1 MFWLIISALCL
12 LAVLFAIWPIFK
24 RTGRLTPLLAG
35 VAVFTVALSAGVYNH
50 VGEPNLPS
58 GRGGGDE
65 LADMSV
71 VMSALEAR
79 LQSNPEDINGW
90 KMLGRSYL
98 TMGQSDKAVT
108 AYEKAMELEEGNGAQ
123 THVDLALAILARD
136 NAQVIDGRAAALI
149 ESALALEPNNQPA
162 LFYSGSAAASRGDT
176 ELAASR
182 WEILLGLNPPEEIRG
197 ILEQRV
203 AEWRGQ
209 PVAASGST
217 AAPPAEAPPVDNSP
231 AVGETAAPVVAEES
245 QDRAPPEADPDAVV
259 TARVALSESA
269 LSSITV
275 DANVFLIARDPQQPS
290 PPIAVS
296 RLRVSELPT
305 VISLG
310 DAQSMVAG
318 RALSGFEEFELLARV
333 SLSGGPAAAAG
344 DWFGTLIVRP
354 ADANSVYLSIDQQVP

>member
-1 MFWLIISALCL
+1 MFWLTIVILCL
-12 LAVLFAIWPIFK
+12 LAVLFAIWPVFK
-24 RTGRLTPLLAG
+24 RTRRLTPLLAG
-35 VAVFTVALSAGVYNH
+35 IAVFTVALSAGLYNH

-65 LADMSV
+65 LPDMDI
-71 VMSALEAR
+71 VMKSLEAR
-79 LQSNPEDINGW
+79 LQDDPDDVNGW
-90 KMLGRSYL
+90 KMLGRSYM
-98 TMGQSDKAVT
+98 TMRQADKAVT
-108 AYEKAMELEEGNGAQ
+108 AYEKAMELEEGGVAQ
-123 THVDLALAILARD
+123 TLVDLALAILARD
-136 NAQVIDGRAAALI
+136 NAQVIDGRGGALI

-162 LFYSGSAAASRGDT
+162 LFYSGTAAASRGDT
-176 ELAASR
+176 DLAASR

-209 PVAASGST
+209 PLASADANPT
-217 AAPPAEAPPVDNSP
+217 LPADHPPVAKS
-231 AVGETAAPVVAEES
+231 AADGQVEEAQTDAS
-245 QDRAPPEADPDAVV
+245 TPEANPDAVV
-259 TARVALSESA
+259 TARVALSDGA
-269 LSSITV
+269 LSSITA

-296 RLRVSELPT
+296 RMRVSELPT
-305 VISLG
+305 VVAMG

-333 SLSGGPAAAAG
+333 SLSGSPAATSG